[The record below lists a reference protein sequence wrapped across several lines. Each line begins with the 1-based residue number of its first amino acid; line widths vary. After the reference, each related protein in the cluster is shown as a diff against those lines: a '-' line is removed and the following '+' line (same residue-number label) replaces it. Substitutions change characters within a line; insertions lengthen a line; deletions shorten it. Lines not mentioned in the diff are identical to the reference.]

1 MTSQAAERTT
11 QEIGEGRTSEAPVSE
26 PQASPATLPGGG
38 DLAATSK
45 SVVKRASGEPRFPLC
60 RLPFPLLP
68 LGLGHRRILVV
79 VLLFGTFLLFF
90 FGIFTGSPEEKKTT
104 GVVPKSSRD
113 PPSAADVQSSWRSFN
128 YKKLEVPHDI
138 STTANQVTP
147 TTGTITVD
155 GLTVFYR
162 EVNPE
167 GACPELSVLML
178 HGAAFKSETWFN
190 LGTLGALGLMGYR
203 VVAIDMPGQLPVA
216 LRRHFSPRCPSHI
229 HDRAEFVRHLLAEFK
244 LQKPVIVSPSISGQ
258 LSLPFMDQALAR
270 DVRLRPS
277 RPHVYPPLQVHLPK
291 EVPNLSCIKV
301 PTMVVFG
308 EHDRGRSS
316 ALLNLLPNSAAVEV
330 PHGRHPAYLDNPN
343 LWHQMLYNFLL
354 RLRHN
359 TQQQP

>member
-1 MTSQAAERTT
+1 M
-11 QEIGEGRTSEAPVSE
+11 
-26 PQASPATLPGGG
+26 AT
-38 DLAATSK
+38 
-45 SVVKRASGEPRFPLC
+45 
-60 RLPFPLLP
+60 
-68 LGLGHRRILVV
+68 
-79 VLLFGTFLLFF
+79 
-90 FGIFTGSPEEKKTT
+90 EEKKTT

-113 PPSAADVQSSWRSFN
+113 PPSAADVQSAWRSFN

-138 STTANQVTP
+138 STTANQVKP

-203 VVAIDMPGQLPVA
+203 VVAIDMPGYGN
-216 LRRHFSPRCPSHI
+216 SPAGAIS
-229 HDRAEFVRHLLAEFK
+229 DRAEFVRHLLAEFK

-258 LSLPFMDQALAR
+258 LSLPFVIKHGHTMAGYVPVAPVGTELLEKVKR
-270 DVRLRPS
+270 DSDGPPVKS
-277 RPHVYPPLQVHLPK
+277 TDVYPPLQVHLPK

-359 TQQQP
+359 AQQQP